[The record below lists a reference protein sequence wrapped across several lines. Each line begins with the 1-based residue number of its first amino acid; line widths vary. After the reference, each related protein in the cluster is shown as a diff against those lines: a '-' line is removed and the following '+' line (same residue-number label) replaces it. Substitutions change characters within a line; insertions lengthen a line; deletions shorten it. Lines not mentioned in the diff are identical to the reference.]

1 MRCNT
6 DVKILFVAVLNSMC
20 SPRSVT
26 PKETDEHEG
35 RSHSMSAWLYFIEV
49 SEELTRTVAGCLRQL
64 GTISAD
70 STTVRPAPWD
80 QGTPRRPGREDGEC

>member
-20 SPRSVT
+20 SPRSAT
-26 PKETDEHEG
+26 PKETDEHDG

-49 SEELTRTVAGCLRQL
+49 SEEPTRTRTVAGGLRQL

-80 QGTPRRPGREDGEC
+80 QGTGRGDGEC